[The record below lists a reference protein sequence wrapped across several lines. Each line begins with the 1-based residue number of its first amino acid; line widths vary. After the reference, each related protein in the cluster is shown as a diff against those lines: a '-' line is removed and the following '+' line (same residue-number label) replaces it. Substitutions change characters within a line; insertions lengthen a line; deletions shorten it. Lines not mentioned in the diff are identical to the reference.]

1 MNKNKFIFITWF
13 CFLIISWLLI
23 ILILTKIIPSYFYIV
38 VIIFG
43 LFYVTLN
50 FIIFSNLKSFNDI
63 YYLNLFCESCI
74 YLSGIIGGI
83 IAWSLVYSFLIKFG
97 YFNYFFRD
105 ELHILFISKRLIFI
119 GASLEYFNRFKLGI
133 IAQTSWIK
141 FTDNILIIDIIFILI
156 FFILS
161 CININM
167 TPTFINIVLL
177 SCMPD
182 NVKNYVLNFFYK
194 IKIFINRVFP
204 FIHLNLVKNKL
215 INVSE
220 IVWVNEPRELHGDL
234 LIFFIV
240 LIRSMFTTH
249 LIFIIGGCFLS
260 CIITNYNI
268 SFIDW
273 FS

>member
-1 MNKNKFIFITWF
+1 
-13 CFLIISWLLI
+13 
-23 ILILTKIIPSYFYIV
+23 
-38 VIIFG
+38 
-43 LFYVTLN
+43 
-50 FIIFSNLKSFNDI
+50 
-63 YYLNLFCESCI
+63 
-74 YLSGIIGGI
+74 
-83 IAWSLVYSFLIKFG
+83 
-97 YFNYFFRD
+97 
-105 ELHILFISKRLIFI
+105 
-119 GASLEYFNRFKLGI
+119 
-133 IAQTSWIK
+133 
-141 FTDNILIIDIIFILI
+141 
-156 FFILS
+156 
-161 CININM
+161 M

-268 SFIDW
+268 SFID
-273 FS
+273 